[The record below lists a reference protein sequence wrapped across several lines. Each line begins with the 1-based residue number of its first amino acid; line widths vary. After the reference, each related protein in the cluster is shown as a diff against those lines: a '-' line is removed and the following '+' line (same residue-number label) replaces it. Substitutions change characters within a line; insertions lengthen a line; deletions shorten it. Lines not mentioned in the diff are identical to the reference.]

1 MRDLGNFEIKEPEKR
16 QSHQASTPLVIPG
29 LLLLLVV
36 AGLTIYF
43 LKSKTK
49 TAHPRADAK
58 TESKIPSPPTRAPQ
72 SEPSPEATPKSESFT
87 LPTLNESDSVIREL
101 AKRLSA
107 APELTVWLTGKEFIR
122 TFVVSVD
129 NIATG
134 TNPAVHLKSLRP
146 SKRLLTN
153 SNQGQLT
160 LDQKSYSRYD
170 SLADT
175 ISSLDAQGC
184 VKIYNRLMSLITEA
198 YRELGYPNADFNNT
212 LEDAIRTLLET
223 PIVEGQIDLVQ
234 RGIYKEFVDENL
246 QSLLAVQKQLLAM
259 GPYNV
264 RSIQKKILEL
274 ANALGIPS
282 SELPT
287 PKVYQANDD
296 LKPYDYQ

>member
-1 MRDLGNFEIKEPEKR
+1 MRDLENFEIKKPEKR
-16 QSHQASTPLVIPG
+16 QSYKASPPLVIPG
-29 LLLLLVV
+29 LLLLLVG

-43 LKSKTK
+43 LQSQTK
-49 TAHPRADAK
+49 TAPPRADAEVEAQTPPATTQAPQPK
-58 TESKIPSPPTRAPQ
+58 PSPVVK
-72 SEPSPEATPKSESFT
+72 PESESFT

-101 AKRLSA
+101 VERLSA
-107 APELTVWLTGKEFIR
+107 SPGLTAWLTGKAFIR
-122 TFVVSVD
+122 TFVASVD

-134 TNPAVHLKSLRP
+134 TNPAVHLKFLRP

-153 SNQGQLT
+153 LNQGQLT
-160 LDQKSYSRYD
+160 LDPKSYSRYD
-170 SLADT
+170 SLVDT

-184 VKIYNRLMSLITEA
+184 IKIYNRLMSLITEA
-198 YRELGYPNADFNNT
+198 YRELGYPDADFNDT

-264 RSIQKKILEL
+264 RSIQKKIREL
-274 ANALGIPS
+274 ADALEIPS

-287 PKVYQANDD
+287 PRVYQANDN
-296 LKPYDYQ
+296 LKPDNYR

>member
-16 QSHQASTPLVIPG
+16 QSHQASTSLVIPG

-49 TAHPRADAK
+49 TTHPRADAK
-58 TESKIPSPPTRAPQ
+58 VESKIPSPTTRAPQ
-72 SEPSPEATPKSESFT
+72 PEPSPEAKPESESFT
-87 LPTLNESDSVIREL
+87 LPILNESDSVIREL

-122 TFVVSVD
+122 TFVASVD

-160 LDQKSYSRYD
+160 LDPKSYSRYD

-212 LEDAIRTLLET
+212 LEDAMRTLLET

-274 ANALGIPS
+274 ADALGIPA

-287 PKVYQANDD
+287 QNVYQANDN
-296 LKPYDYQ
+296 LKPYDYR